1 MTIKD
6 KCNHYSMAIENLF
19 LEWKQR
25 KNDNGSIDHSNHTFN
40 KDGVVCPE
48 TWFSSPIRPLFL
60 LKESYDKND
69 SEGNKYKFANLI
81 EHIHNII
88 NHNVTPSPSL
98 KNVSLWADGLLS
110 TTEATI
116 KPFSPHYKQKEI
128 TKVFKK
134 IAIVNIKKSNGRPN
148 SSYGNIK
155 KYAEFDKEQLKR
167 EITLCDPTIIICGNT
182 GYTLDTIF
190 ERDQNHSILSPKNDD
205 WFYRITLNG
214 HDVLILDYWHPAKRS
229 PRIIKYNKLM
239 EIYQKSLKKK

>member
-116 KPFSPHYKQKEI
+116 KPFSPPLQAKRDYESFQENSYCKYK
-128 TKVFKK
+128 
-134 IAIVNIKKSNGRPN
+134 
-148 SSYGNIK
+148 
-155 KYAEFDKEQLKR
+155 KEQW
-167 EITLCDPTIIICGNT
+167 TT
-182 GYTLDTIF
+182 
-190 ERDQNHSILSPKNDD
+190 
-205 WFYRITLNG
+205 
-214 HDVLILDYWHPAKRS
+214 
-229 PRIIKYNKLM
+229 
-239 EIYQKSLKKK
+239 